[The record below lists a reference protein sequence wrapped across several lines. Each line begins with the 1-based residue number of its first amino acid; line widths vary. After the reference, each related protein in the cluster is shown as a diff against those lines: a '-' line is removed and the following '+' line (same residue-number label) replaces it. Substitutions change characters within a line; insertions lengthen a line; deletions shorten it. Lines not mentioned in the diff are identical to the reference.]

1 MLDMC
6 VTKSDTLKAEI
17 VWPLKSVMNRFSVQ
31 ANDKLKN
38 TFAAM
43 FPDSKIATSFSMT
56 RTKTMYII
64 NHELA
69 PYFKSLLL
77 DSLKKSDIHAY
88 SFDGS

>member
-17 VWPLKSVMNRFSVQ
+17 VWPLKSVMNRFSFQ
-31 ANDKLKN
+31 ANNKLKN